1 MIFYEGYNKQRIML
15 ILVQQIMT
23 DNRSETRTPYV
34 LPDRACH
41 IAVHFAVRVEMCIAI
56 YPTLALS
63 QLCTARES
71 LATNY
76 KRAG

>member
-1 MIFYEGYNKQRIML
+1 
-15 ILVQQIMT
+15 MT
-23 DNRSETRTPYV
+23 ENQSKTRTPYV
-34 LPDRACH
+34 LPDLAFR

-63 QLCTARES
+63 QICTARES